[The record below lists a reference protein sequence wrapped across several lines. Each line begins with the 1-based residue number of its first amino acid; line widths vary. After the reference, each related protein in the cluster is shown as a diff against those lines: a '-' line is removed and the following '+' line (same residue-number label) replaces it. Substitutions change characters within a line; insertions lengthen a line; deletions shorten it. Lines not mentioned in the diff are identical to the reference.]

1 MKNFLRFF
9 LFVMLFAGPR
19 GFAQSPND
27 VLTVMLLNGTMTTLP
42 IEEIRV
48 ITFPD
53 DNHMRVSMK
62 NETKDFSVAMVR
74 KMMVSFSTGLN
85 DPEPPL
91 QQQVKL
97 YPNPVVDDLFVQY
110 EHPEAANIQIRIFD
124 LNGKMVLSR
133 TLDSKVI
140 SNGISLQVSH
150 LVPGIY
156 LFLLQTEG
164 YNFSAKIIK

>member
-1 MKNFLRFF
+1 MKNLLCFF
-9 LFVMLFAGPR
+9 LFVMLLAGPPS
-19 GFAQSPND
+19 FAQSPND
-27 VLTVMLLNGTMTTLP
+27 VLTVMHLDGTMTSLP
-42 IEEIRV
+42 IEEIRL

-53 DNHMRVSMK
+53 DYQMRVSMK

-110 EHPEAANIQIRIFD
+110 EHPEAASFQIRIFD

-133 TLDSKVI
+133 TVS
-140 SNGISLQVSH
+140 SQAMSTGTSLQVSH
-150 LVPGIY
+150 LVPGLY

-164 YNFSAKIIK
+164 YNFSSKIIK